1 MVRLAPLLLL
11 LAACT
16 VRPNPPEEA
25 STKAGTPARLEVATP
40 SGTRAFTLDELRR
53 AIPADTASVAHDP
66 AYDGRAKRYAGFPL
80 ERLLALAGVRPAA
93 GEVLY
98 FVASDGYRATMAEPA
113 SDPRVRGIVAF
124 ADLDAGGGWEPVK
137 HGASSISP
145 GPFYLVWES
154 RTAGDSAALARPWPY
169 QLARIEV
176 VDPRRKFD
184 RIYPT
189 GVADDDPV
197 ARGFRAFA
205 IESHGGDQCVA
216 CHALNRQ
223 GGSVGP
229 ELNVPR
235 NITEYRDEATLA
247 AFIRNSR
254 SFRAGSAMPV
264 YQGRLSDGEIAEILA
279 YLRWMRGHKV
289 ALDSTGAAS
298 SP

>member
-1 MVRLAPLLLL
+1 MTRFALLILL

-25 STKAGTPARLEVATP
+25 HSAADASARLEVVTP
-40 SGTRAFTLDELRR
+40 GGTRVFMLDELRR

-66 AYDGRAKRYAGFPL
+66 AHEGRAKRYAGFPL
-80 ERLLALAGVRPAA
+80 DRLLALAGARP
-93 GEVLY
+93 GPNEVLY
-98 FVASDGYRATMAEPA
+98 FVASDGYRATMSEPV
-113 SDPRVRGIVAF
+113 SDPGVKGIVAF
-124 ADLDAGGGWEPVK
+124 ADLDAAGGWETVK
-137 HGASSISP
+137 HGAKSISP

-154 RTAGDSAALARPWPY
+154 RTPGDSAALARPWPY

-176 VDPRRKFD
+176 IDPRRKFD

-189 GVADDDPV
+189 GVPDDDPV

-205 IESHGGDQCVA
+205 VESHGGDQCVA

-264 YQGRLSDGEIAEILA
+264 YQGRLSDREIADILA

-289 ALDSTGAAS
+289 ALDSTGAAR
-298 SP
+298 

>member
-1 MVRLAPLLLL
+1 MIRLAPLLL

-16 VRPNPPEEA
+16 VRPNPPEDA
-25 STKAGTPARLEVATP
+25 RSAADTAARLEVATP

-53 AIPADTASVAHDP
+53 AIPAETASVAHDP
-66 AYDGRAKRYAGFPL
+66 AHEGRAKRYAGFPL

-124 ADLDAGGGWEPVK
+124 ADLDADGGWEPVK
-137 HGASSISP
+137 HGAKSISP

-154 RTAGDSAALARPWPY
+154 RTPGDSAALARPWPY

-189 GVADDDPV
+189 GVPEDDPV

-205 IESHGGDQCVA
+205 VESHGGDQCVA

-235 NITEYRDEATLA
+235 NITEYRDQATLA

-264 YQGRLSDGEIAEILA
+264 YQGRLGDREIADILA
-279 YLRWMRGHKV
+279 YLRWMRGRKV
-289 ALDSTGAAS
+289 ALDSAGAAP

>member
-1 MVRLAPLLLL
+1 MIRFIPLILL
-11 LAACT
+11 LAACS

-25 STKAGTPARLEVATP
+25 RSKADTTARLEVVTP
-40 SGTRAFTLDELRR
+40 SGTRTFTLDELRR

-66 AYDGRAKRYAGFPL
+66 AHEGRAKRYAGFPL
-80 ERLLALAGVRPAA
+80 ERVLALAGARTAA

-98 FVASDGYRATMAEPA
+98 FVASDGYRATMSEPA
-113 SDPRVRGIVAF
+113 SDPRVKGIVAF
-124 ADLDAGGGWEPVK
+124 ADLDATGGWEPVK
-137 HGASSISP
+137 HGAQSISP

-154 RTAGDSAALARPWPY
+154 RTPGDSAALARPWPY
-169 QLARIEV
+169 QLARIEM
-176 VDPRRKFD
+176 VDPRRKFG

-189 GVADDDPV
+189 GVPDDDPV

-223 GGSVGP
+223 GGNVGP

-264 YQGRLSDGEIAEILA
+264 FEGRLTDREIADILA

-289 ALDSTGAAS
+289 ALDSTGAAT

>member
-1 MVRLAPLLLL
+1 MTRLAPLILLL
-11 LAACT
+11 AAACT
-16 VRPNPPEEA
+16 VRPNPLEEA
-25 STKAGTPARLEVATP
+25 RSRAEPARLVVVTP

-66 AYDGRAKRYAGFPL
+66 AYEGRAKRYAGFPL

-98 FVASDGYRATMAEPA
+98 FVALDGYRATMAEPA
-113 SDPRVRGIVAF
+113 DDPHVKGIVAF
-124 ADLDAGGGWEPVK
+124 ADLDAAGGWEPVK
-137 HGASSISP
+137 HGAKSISP
-145 GPFYLVWES
+145 GPYYLVWES
-154 RTAGDSAALARPWPY
+154 RAPGDSVALARPWPY

-176 VDPRRKFD
+176 VDPRRKYD
-184 RIYPT
+184 RIYPA

-197 ARGFRAFA
+197 ARGFRAVA

-235 NITEYRDEATLA
+235 NITEYRDQATLA

-264 YQGRLSDGEIAEILA
+264 YEGRLTERQIADILA

-289 ALDSTGAAS
+289 ALDSTGAAR